1 MSFTFQG
8 LGGTSEVGASC
19 YLYTFGD
26 TAQQT
31 RVLIDAGTRPNT
43 LGAASLPE
51 FDLLGNAPD
60 ALLLTHAHSDH
71 IGALPLLK
79 QRFPN
84 LPVYATPATAHIALA
99 MLTDAVKV
107 QASQGA
113 PLYELKNVAA
123 ALAGIRPVSPGA
135 PFRLGSLGDVVTA
148 YNAGHLLGAV
158 SYLLETP
165 HGRVF
170 HTGDVSNVGGYTT
183 DAALIPDHP
192 PKCDVVVCESTY
204 GDTVSHVSR
213 KSEVRRFA
221 VAVGE
226 TLEAGG
232 RVLVPAFALGRSTE
246 VALTLA
252 DHMQGGLIPKVPIVL
267 DGLVRT
273 LHQAMAESLF
283 DQLPVTLQNRAHN
296 SGGNPLYPDTLLSVE
311 SNRQRQGLIHSR
323 EPMVVIA
330 SSGML
335 SAGVSPLYAKPLV
348 QDERNLLAFVGYQ
361 DEGAPGKRLLESTES
376 GGEVKLPTGPSNSF
390 ETVPVHCKLG
400 AFSFSG
406 HADAGGLVALVKRY
420 SPKRVVLVH
429 GDGGSRQA
437 LGGLLKKSA
446 QVEWP
451 QNGDIIDLAA
461 PTYLETLQQRR
472 DQTST
477 TESPTASTDSPTSDK
492 RRTKLV
498 RFKTT
503 VTAKLEGQ
511 RLVLEFPEEVDTRH
525 LLGGV
530 DSFRVEI
537 AKGERLKVKL
547 REVWGREGD
556 GEEGSE

>member
-1 MSFTFQG
+1 MSPFTFQG

-19 YLYTFGD
+19 YLYTLG
-26 TAQQT
+26 TTQ
-31 RVLIDAGTRPNT
+31 VLIDVGTRPNA
-43 LGAASLPE
+43 LGDASLP
-51 FDLLGNAPD
+51 DLSMLRRPPD
-60 ALLLTHAHSDH
+60 AVLLTHAHSDH

-79 QRFPN
+79 KRFPN
-84 LPVYATPATAHIALA
+84 LPVYATPATARIALE
-99 MLTDAVKV
+99 MLKDAVKV
-107 QASQGA
+107 QKSQGA
-113 PLYELKNVAA
+113 PLFELHDVAA
-123 ALAGIRPVSPGA
+123 ALAGIRTIQPGQ
-135 PFRLGSLGDVVTA
+135 PFSLGHDSVTA
-148 YNAGHLLGAV
+148 TAYPAGHLLGAV

-183 DAALIPDHP
+183 DAAALLDHP
-192 PKCDVVVCESTY
+192 PPCDVVVCESTY

-221 VAVGE
+221 DTVGE
-226 TLEAGG
+226 TLRQGG
-232 RVLVPAFALGRSTE
+232 RVLIPAFALGRSTE

-273 LHQAMAESLF
+273 VHDAFATDLF
-283 DQLPVTLQNRAHN
+283 GELPISLQNRARN
-296 SGGNPLYPDTLLSVE
+296 SGGNPLFPDMLVSVTT
-311 SNRQRQGLIHSR
+311 NRERQGFVHSN

-335 SAGVSPLYAKPLV
+335 TAGVSPLYAKPLV

-361 DEGAPGKRLLESTES
+361 DEGAPGKRFLDLTER
-376 GGEVKLPTGPSNSF
+376 GGEVQLSTGPNNSF
-390 ETVPVHCKLG
+390 ETVPVHCRVG

-420 SPKRVVLVH
+420 SPKRVILVH
-429 GDGGSRQA
+429 GDGGARQA

-451 QNGDIIDLAA
+451 QNGDVVDLAA
-461 PTYLETLQQRR
+461 PTYLETLQPRN
-472 DQTST
+472 QTSA
-477 TESPTASTDSPTSDK
+477 EQPTDTPK

-503 VTAKLEGQ
+503 VSAHLEGQ
-511 RLVLEFPEEVDTRH
+511 KLVLMFPAEVDTRH

-530 DSFRVEI
+530 DAFRVEI
-537 AKGERLKVKL
+537 AKGDRLKVKL
-547 REVWGREGD
+547 REVGGRV
-556 GEEGSE
+556 GEDE